1 MVELGAFLFNKFGK
15 STDLSKLQLQA
26 CSNENDT
33 SEEVL
38 SEEVKVVICENTNF
52 FDQLMSACARNHI
65 IKLSSSLT
73 KQKTKFEN
81 KFIFRK
87 LLNSVLED
95 KIWAENDTENLIKI
109 YKKKFEACK
118 SKQLSFLVFFYL

>member
-38 SEEVKVVICENTNF
+38 SEEVKVVILRKHQLFLSTNV
-52 FDQLMSACARNHI
+52 
-65 IKLSSSLT
+65 SLRT
-73 KQKTKFEN
+73 KSYHKIV
-81 KFIFRK
+81 IF
-87 LLNSVLED
+87 SH
-95 KIWAENDTENLIKI
+95 
-109 YKKKFEACK
+109 
-118 SKQLSFLVFFYL
+118 